1 MALAEALNCKIFAAT
16 EKARVLKTLQVNK
29 FKWIQIS
36 LKSNTFRAR
45 LHLQNKPIFMNCP
58 STLKL
63 FFKTEFQKD
72 FSLQIKTFVSGS
84 NHRKAFD

>member
-16 EKARVLKTLQVNK
+16 EKARVLKTLQVNI

-45 LHLQNKPIFMNCP
+45 LHLQNKPIFYCGTQYMKP
-58 STLKL
+58 VLPTIPPPPPHPL
-63 FFKTEFQKD
+63 F
-72 FSLQIKTFVSGS
+72 L
-84 NHRKAFD
+84 